1 MAVKELKEMGIKR
14 CCMVTGDRSDVAE
27 GVAGKLNIDEFK
39 GDCLPEGKVEFI
51 EEVKKTSPVA
61 FVGDGVNDA
70 PALAAGVLGLA
81 MGAIGS
87 DIAINS
93 ASIALMTNDLRRIPM
108 LVNLSRRSNIIINQ
122 NLAFGLLFVICG
134 IVLSVFGLL
143 GPIAAAILHAA
154 STLIIIFNSA
164 RLLRAGE
171 DTRQDQASWRRALQ
185 GNDEAKAEK

>member
-1 MAVKELKEMGIKR
+1 
-14 CCMVTGDRSDVAE
+14 
-27 GVAGKLNIDEFK
+27 
-39 GDCLPEGKVEFI
+39 
-51 EEVKKTSPVA
+51 
-61 FVGDGVNDA
+61 
-70 PALAAGVLGLA
+70 
-81 MGAIGS
+81 
-87 DIAINS
+87 INS

-108 LVNLSRRSNIIINQ
+108 LVNLSKRSNIIINQ

-171 DTRQDQASWRRALQ
+171 DSRQEMASWRRALA
-185 GNDEAKAEK
+185 GDSRESAAKEN